1 MVPAITTGNHGKP
14 GDCGGP
20 PVFGR
25 PTTTVGEGVAPPAGV
40 GLGETPG
47 VGLATG
53 VGVGGA
59 ATVHTPEGGVIWL
72 VSKVRAPFRAR
83 ARPVRILA
91 PVFIVMSLSAIKLP

>member
-25 PTTTVGEGVAPPAGV
+25 PTTAVGV

-47 VGLATG
+47 VGDAPGLGLAPG

-59 ATVHTPEGGVIWL
+59 ATVHGSTGGVIWL
-72 VSKVRAPFRAR
+72 LSKVRDPFRAR

-91 PVFIVMSLSAIKLP
+91 PVFRVMLLSAIKLP